1 MRIAF
6 IVDRFPNISETFILN
21 QITGL
26 MDRGHHIDIYA
37 DWVRDP
43 NETHPDVINYG
54 LLGQARY
61 VSRYRSG
68 RIFQKIL
75 LLSQSLFKSPA
86 ILSQSAFFFK
96 KSLFFESLRI
106 FYSAAPFLQKKESYD
121 IIHCHF
127 GQNGLKGALLRRT
140 GAISGK
146 LITTFH
152 GFDITAYIGQH
163 GHLTYEPLFSTG
175 DLFLPISEKWRKKLV
190 ELGCNENK
198 ILVHRMGVDSSKF
211 AFSPRKRN
219 PNDPVTL
226 VTIGRLVEKKG
237 IEYGIRAM
245 AEILKNHKKLKYI
258 IIGGG
263 PLQTALQDLV
273 ESLKIEDSVKLIGK
287 KRQQEVIKILNKSHI
302 LVAPSVTGRDGDQ
315 EGTPV
320 SLMEA
325 MATGIPVVST
335 QHSGIN
341 ELVENGATGFL
352 VPERDK
358 NSLADRISYLI
369 SHPDVCLQ
377 MGIAARAHIER
388 YFNIHRLNNRL
399 AEIYEELLRP
409 V

>member
-54 LLGQARY
+54 LLDQARY
-61 VSRYRSG
+61 VSRYRSV
-68 RIFQKIL
+68 RICQKIL

-146 LITTFH
+146 LVTTFH

-163 GHLTYEPLFSTG
+163 GHLIYEPLFSTG
-175 DLFLPISEKWRKKLV
+175 DLFLPISEKWKKKLL
-190 ELGCNENK
+190 ELGCNGNK

-211 AFSPRKRN
+211 AFSPRKRSL
-219 PNDPVTL
+219 NDPVTL

-237 IEYGIRAM
+237 IEYSIRAM

-263 PLQTALQDLV
+263 PLLTALQDLV
-273 ESLKIEDSVKLIGK
+273 GSLKIEDSVKLIGQ

-302 LVAPSVTGRDGDQ
+302 LIAPSVTGRDGDQ

-325 MATGIPVVST
+325 MSTGIPVVST

-341 ELVENGATGFL
+341 ELVEDGVAGFL
-352 VPERDK
+352 VPERDID
-358 NSLADRISYLI
+358 SLADRISYLI
-369 SHPDVCLQ
+369 SHPEICSQ
-377 MGIAARAHIER
+377 MGIAARTYIER
-388 YFNIHRLNNRL
+388 YFNIDRLNNRL
-399 AEIYEELLRP
+399 AKIYEELLRQA
-409 V
+409 